1 MLKTLLT
8 LSFVASGVAIIVAL
22 GLQLWIPAL
31 QLRRFSRIFA
41 GRPAAAA
48 EAFQR
53 VFDIFGWRARL
64 ACRLFRIP
72 IPAAVQDNV
81 GRRP

>member
-8 LSFVASGVAIIVAL
+8 LSFVASGIAIVVAL
-22 GLQLWIPAL
+22 GLQLWIPAV

-41 GRPAAAA
+41 GRPEANA

-53 VFDIFGWRARL
+53 VFDVFGWRARV

-72 IPAAVQDNV
+72 VPASLAGNLSRDQ
-81 GRRP
+81 